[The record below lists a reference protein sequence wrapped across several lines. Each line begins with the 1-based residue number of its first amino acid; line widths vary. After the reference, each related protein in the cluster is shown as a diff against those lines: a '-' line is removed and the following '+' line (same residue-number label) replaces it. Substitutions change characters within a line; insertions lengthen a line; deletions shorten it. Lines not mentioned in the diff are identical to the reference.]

1 MSDATWANDILSLG
15 THVTSAGRSLAAE
28 VDAYLL
34 DSRIGTSCLSYWQVC
49 AHECTVRIC

>member
-34 DSRIGTSCLSYWQVC
+34 DS
-49 AHECTVRIC
+49 